1 MGRGRRQ
8 EIPPCC
14 KRYGSPLFCA
24 AWIPPCGRE
33 SASAE
38 EEKVKLEA
46 ESKITKRE
54 EEKDDEKRCDDWM
67 LILGGGGGEGRSGVP
82 NAVLMSRFDPISRS
96 LSDQPV
102 ILLLLCIL

>member
-8 EIPPCC
+8 EISPCC

-24 AWIPPCGRE
+24 AWIPNGRA
-33 SASAE
+33 SASTE
-38 EEKVKLEA
+38 EEKVELEA
-46 ESKITKRE
+46 ETKMTKVE

-67 LILGGGGGEGRSGVP
+67 LVLGGGGGEGRSGVP

-102 ILLLLCIL
+102 IFLLLFVL